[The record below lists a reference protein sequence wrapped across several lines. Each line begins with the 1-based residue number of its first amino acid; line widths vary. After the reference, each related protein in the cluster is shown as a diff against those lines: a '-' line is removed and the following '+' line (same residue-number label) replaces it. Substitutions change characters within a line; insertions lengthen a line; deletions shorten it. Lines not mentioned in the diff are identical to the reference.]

1 MFNFK
6 FLEKFEN
13 FNEKSGGADYNDDNL
28 HHGLPSLLLQ
38 VEIFLDKA
46 AVAVEAEVVA
56 IVPQHPHHANT
67 AGEKEG
73 CQYKAGNIIAC
84 LRGKQNFGRKKL
96 HFKIIFCG

>member
-28 HHGLPSLLLQ
+28 HHGLPFFLLQ
-38 VEIFLDKA
+38 VEIFLDEA

-56 IVPQHPHHANT
+56 GVPQHLHHGS
-67 AGEKEG
+67 AGW
-73 CQYKAGNIIAC
+73 
-84 LRGKQNFGRKKL
+84 QNKSTQEI
-96 HFKIIFCG
+96 KI